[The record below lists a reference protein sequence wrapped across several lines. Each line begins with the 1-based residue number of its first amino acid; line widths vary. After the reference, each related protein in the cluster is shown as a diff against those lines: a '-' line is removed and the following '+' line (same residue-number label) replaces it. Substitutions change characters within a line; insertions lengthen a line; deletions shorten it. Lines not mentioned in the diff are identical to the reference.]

1 MNRNI
6 LLASVVL
13 LLTLL
18 MSAPV
23 YAFSSEA
30 KIGESYLVSTI
41 VGEAQTRSSGELI
54 TVPAVLE
61 LRCIITEITSK
72 VVLFKIVD
80 GVIRINGTAYTVV
93 GGWYR
98 GIYIKGIGRSLV
110 EGTAIDGEGNRINF
124 ILTGKD
130 TSHAAGGTFMNI
142 VGGFKV
148 SGYEY
153 WKLKI
158 KAWRYKFE

>member
-6 LLASVVL
+6 LLTSFIL

-23 YAFSSEA
+23 YAFSSDA
-30 KIGESYLVSTI
+30 KLGDTYYISTI
-41 VGEAQTRSSGELI
+41 AGEAQTRSSGELTI
-54 TVPAVLE
+54 VTAVLE
-61 LRCIITEITSK
+61 LRCVVTEITPK

-80 GVIRINGTAYTVV
+80 GKIRINGTTYAVV
-93 GGWYR
+93 GGWWR
-98 GIYIKGIGRSLV
+98 GIYIKGIERSLV

-130 TSHAAGGTFMNI
+130 TSHTAGGTFMNI
-142 VGGFKV
+142 IGGIKDSDGV
-148 SGYEY
+148 Y

-158 KAWRYKFE
+158 KAWRYKLG